1 MKIYFCGVST
11 VKLGSKESLD
21 SSEQLG
27 DCELY
32 INDWRQTFCFY
43 IINSLPGSEL
53 LATCEIYRTLKSP
66 LGQGLQ

>member
-11 VKLGSKESLD
+11 VKLGSKERLD

-32 INDWRQTFCFY
+32 IND
-43 IINSLPGSEL
+43 
-53 LATCEIYRTLKSP
+53 
-66 LGQGLQ
+66 